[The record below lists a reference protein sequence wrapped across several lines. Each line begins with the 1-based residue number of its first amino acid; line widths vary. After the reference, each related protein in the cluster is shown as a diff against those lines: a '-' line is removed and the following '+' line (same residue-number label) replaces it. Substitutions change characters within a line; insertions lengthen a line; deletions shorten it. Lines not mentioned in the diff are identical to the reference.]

1 MLYNIYIVDDL
12 VCILNMY
19 LFSIH
24 VSTLYLPTDDDIAK
38 IMQDTGINE
47 KQVKCWFSNNR
58 KRYWKVEM
66 EKLGKHDIV
75 ENVMSGTLPP
85 QTVAYLKAWVLSPAH
100 FENPFPTEEEKTDII
115 AATGIEKKQLSC
127 WFSNNRK
134 RFWKPR
140 MDAFRAQ
147 HGLSE
152 NDPIPA
158 ELLQQVDT
166 PSAPE
171 TFHRASAAA
180 VEPASNLQQLDDFA
194 ILAAAGEALSSDS
207 NKRQKTDEFVAV

>member
-12 VCILNMY
+12 VYLICISSL
-19 LFSIH
+19 
-24 VSTLYLPTDDDIAK
+24 STCLHYLPTDDEIAK

-47 KQVKCWFSNNR
+47 KQIKCWSSNNR

-75 ENVMSGTLPP
+75 ENVMSGTLSP

-100 FENPFPTEEEKTDII
+100 FENPFPTEEEKTEII

>member
-1 MLYNIYIVDDL
+1 MDDL
-12 VCILNMY
+12 VYLICISS
-19 LFSIH
+19 LFTCLH
-24 VSTLYLPTDDDIAK
+24 YLPTDDEIAK

-47 KQVKCWFSNNR
+47 KQIKCWFSNNR

-75 ENVMSGTLPP
+75 ENVMSGTLSP

-100 FENPFPTEEEKTDII
+100 FENPFPTEEEKTEII

-180 VEPASNLQQLDDFA
+180 VEPANLQQLDDFA

>member
-1 MLYNIYIVDDL
+1 MDDL
-12 VCILNMY
+12 IIPMSSRVY
-19 LFSIH
+19 YVHYFPS
-24 VSTLYLPTDDDIAK
+24 DDEIAK

-47 KQVKCWFSNNR
+47 KQCKCWFSNNR
-58 KRYWKVEM
+58 KRYWKVQM

-75 ENVMSGTLPP
+75 ESVMSGSLPQ
-85 QTVAYLKAWVLSPAH
+85 QTVAYLKTWILSPEH
-100 FENPFPTEEEKTDII
+100 FENPFPTEGEKAEII

-147 HGLSE
+147 HGLGE

-158 ELLQQVDT
+158 ELLQLVDT

-171 TFHRASAAA
+171 SFHRASAAA
-180 VEPASNLQQLDDFA
+180 EPASDLQQLDDFA
-194 ILAAAGEALSSDS
+194 ILAAAGEALVSDN